1 MPPCYQPLPGASFR
15 LKQNSKM
22 LPADFVVCDLNSSRP
37 YMEGTMGSSKNSFR
51 IITGVIAIMAALVG
65 FMVIHAQAQ
74 SNNPPPPP
82 KSGGSQGVVSTT
94 LGF

>member
-1 MPPCYQPLPGASFR
+1 
-15 LKQNSKM
+15 
-22 LPADFVVCDLNSSRP
+22 
-37 YMEGTMGSSKNSFR
+37 MGSSKNSLR

-65 FMVIHAQAQ
+65 FTVIHAQAQ

-82 KSGGSQGVVSTT
+82 KSGGAQGVVSTT